1 MGNQLHRR
9 LPLAALGKM
18 RAAAAGLDQTAE
30 AAPICVMK
38 AESSVLQASQGPAEV
53 AQPSAPAASAAT
65 GHARVPARLT
75 PQPCR
80 HG

>member
-1 MGNQLHRR
+1 MSNQLHRR
-9 LPLAALGKM
+9 LPSCCVWEDAYSSK
-18 RAAAAGLDQTAE
+18 GLDQTAE

-65 GHARVPARLT
+65 GRAGVPARLT
-75 PQPCR
+75 PQPCG